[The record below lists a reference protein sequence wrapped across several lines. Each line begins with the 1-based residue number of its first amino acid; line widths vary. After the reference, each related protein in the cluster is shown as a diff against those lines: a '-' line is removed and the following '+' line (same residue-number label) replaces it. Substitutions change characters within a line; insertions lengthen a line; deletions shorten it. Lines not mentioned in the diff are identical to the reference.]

1 MASLSPREQLRRSIA
16 KSDAEE
22 LFWFQL
28 HAYRIRDQFVR
39 EYRFHPERMWRFDFA
54 AKQEKLAIEISGFGR
69 HHTYRGAAGDW
80 KKINEAQ
87 KLGWAVLQFTT
98 AQVRT
103 GEAVNE
109 VIEWLNTRKTRNV
122 PDAPRT

>member
-1 MASLSPREQLRRSIA
+1 VSTPAAKLLRQSIA

-54 AKQEKLAIEISGFGR
+54 AKQGKLAIEINGFGR
-69 HHTYRGAAGDW
+69 HHTYSGSADDWQKMNAALR
-80 KKINEAQ
+80 
-87 KLGWAVLQFTT
+87 LGWCVLQYT
-98 AQVRT
+98 AKQVKT
-103 GEAVNE
+103 GEAILE
-109 VIEWLNTRKTRNV
+109 VIEWLNDRKARNV